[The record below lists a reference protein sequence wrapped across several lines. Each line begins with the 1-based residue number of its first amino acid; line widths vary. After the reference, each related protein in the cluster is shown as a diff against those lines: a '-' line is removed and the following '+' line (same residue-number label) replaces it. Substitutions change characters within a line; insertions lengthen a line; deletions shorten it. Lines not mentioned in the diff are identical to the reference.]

1 MESRRKSIRIKD
13 YDYSSPGAYFVTMVT
28 KERAPIFG
36 LIEDGRLNLSKIG
49 EIAKLEWDRL
59 PLHFSEIKTDEFVI
73 MPNHIHCIIFIAESQ
88 VKATLQNRSCNLV
101 GKNIDQCTIMPYDG
115 ESPQRESIG
124 QVRATLQNQPGITLG
139 EGNDQQLIMP
149 YDGGS
154 PQQESTGLVRAT
166 LINQPGTT
174 LHEGIDQQLIS
185 SCFGGSPQR
194 ESTGQVR
201 ATLQNQPGTTLGEGI
216 DQQLIPSCYGGSPQ
230 RESTGQ
236 VRATL
241 QNRSGILAVDNNGQ
255 QVILSRDGG
264 SPQQTKGPKPGSI
277 GAIIGQYKSRVTK
290 RTWRDPK
297 CKGREIWQRNY
308 YEHII
313 RDREEYNRIVR
324 YILDNPSNWPKD
336 EKIK

>member
-124 QVRATLQNQPGITLG
+124 QVRATLQNQPGTTLG
-139 EGNDQQLIMP
+139 E
-149 YDGGS
+149 
-154 PQQESTGLVRAT
+154 V
-166 LINQPGTT
+166 
-174 LHEGIDQQLIS
+174 IDQQLIS
-185 SCFGGSPQR
+185 SC
-194 ESTGQVR
+194 
-201 ATLQNQPGTTLGEGI
+201 
-216 DQQLIPSCYGGSPQ
+216 YGGSPP
-230 RESTGQ
+230 T
-236 VRATL
+236 
-241 QNRSGILAVDNNGQ
+241 
-255 QVILSRDGG
+255 
-264 SPQQTKGPKPGSI
+264 P
-277 GAIIGQYKSRVTK
+277 
-290 RTWRDPK
+290 
-297 CKGREIWQRNY
+297 
-308 YEHII
+308 
-313 RDREEYNRIVR
+313 
-324 YILDNPSNWPKD
+324 
-336 EKIK
+336 